1 MFNLFVTV
9 PETAIVGKIVALNFF
24 KNHKKS
30 KQNP

>member
-1 MFNLFVTV
+1 MFNLFVIV
-9 PETAIVGKIVALNFF
+9 PETAIVGKIVVLSFF